1 MKVILLKDVQGTGRR
16 GEVKTV
22 ADGYAR
28 NFLIKKGLAKMAS
41 DNALKQLKASEDKA
55 RKKNEQDLKMSQ
67 KLAEKLDGQQIEIAE
82 KVSDG
87 GTLYAAV
94 SADVIVQ
101 AIKKQLGAVVQ
112 AAQVR
117 FANPVKETGD
127 HDITIEF
134 GHGLEADLTVSV
146 SAA

>member
-1 MKVILLKDVQGTGRR
+1 
-16 GEVKTV
+16 
-22 ADGYAR
+22 
-28 NFLIKKGLAKMAS
+28 MAS